1 MEETLPR
8 LSERTMPRTIS
19 KATTATKPLRLLLVE
34 SNEEDIAICIRELK
48 KGGLNFQ
55 SDSASTREEFL
66 ERLRDRTYDVVLS
79 DYRLPGWTGM
89 DALEQIKQLGLDI
102 PMILVTGDLGDDLVV
117 ECIRAGLTDYVLKE
131 HLGRLPMAIRRAQE
145 QRRLRGAEAQAVEA
159 LRESEARYRGLVH
172 NATYGILWALV
183 PDGGLLYV
191 NPALVHML
199 GYDSAEELIQIK
211 FAKTLYCDPSEWEK
225 SNAEFAEKERVD
237 ATFEWRRKDARVI
250 TVRVNG
256 RRVVDPERKMEC
268 VEAIVEDITERLAL
282 EKKLQQAQKFEAF
295 GQLAGGI
302 AHDFN
307 NMIGAILGWADLGME
322 GTKVE
327 SRVHRHFEK
336 IRHQA
341 DRAAALTRQL
351 LAFARRQILE
361 PRNMDLNQTVTE
373 TLSLLEKVFGSN
385 IEIKATLVHD
395 LAVVRA
401 DPTQVEQVLMNLCIN
416 ARDAMPNGGT
426 MTIETNN
433 MTLNDQYCTFH
444 PHAPPGRYAMLCVSD
459 TGIGMDAPT
468 LDRIFEPFYTTKAQ
482 GKGTGLGLATVYGIV
497 RQHGGFVHVYSEP
510 GIGSTFRVYLPASVQ
525 TTEAANRAEDFRPI
539 CGGTETVLV
548 AEDHGGL
555 REIAREI
562 LMSLGYQ
569 VILAADGEQAVREF
583 QSNASRIDLLLFDV
597 VLPKLSGPQAYARIC
612 AEKPGVPVIFA
623 TGYGADIAL
632 RDEVNQQGLPV
643 LEKPYTA
650 RDLARK
656 VREAL
661 DRRSNLLVHK

>member
-1 MEETLPR
+1 
-8 LSERTMPRTIS
+8 MPPTVAKES
-19 KATTATKPLRLLLVE
+19 PPATKPLRLLLVDD
-34 SNEEDIAICIRELK
+34 NENDVAICIRELK
-48 KGGLNFQ
+48 KGGLEFQ
-55 SDSASTREEFL
+55 ADSVNTREDFL
-66 ERLRDRTYDVVLS
+66 QRLRDHAYDVVLA

-89 DALEQIKQLGLDI
+89 EALEQIKQLGLDI
-102 PMILVTGDLGDDLVV
+102 PVILVTGTLGDDLAV
-117 ECIRAGLTDYVLKE
+117 ECIKQGVTDYVLKE
-131 HLGRLPMAIRRAQE
+131 HLARLPLAIRRAQE
-145 QRRLRGAEAQAVEA
+145 QRRLRGAEALAVEA

-183 PDGGLLYV
+183 PDGELLYV

-199 GYDSAEELIQIK
+199 GYESPEELIQIK
-211 FAKTLYCDPSEWEK
+211 FTKGFYCDPSEWEK
-225 SNAEFAEKERVD
+225 SDAEFAKKGRLD
-237 ATFEWRRKDARVI
+237 TTFEWKRKDAKVI

-256 RRVVDPERKMEC
+256 RHVVDPERKAEC
-268 VEAIVEDITERLAL
+268 IEEIVEDVTERLAL
-282 EKKLQQAQKFEAF
+282 EKKLQQAQKFESI

-322 GTKVE
+322 ETEAE

-336 IRHQA
+336 VRHQA

-361 PRNMDLNQTVTE
+361 PRNMDLNLTVTE

-385 IEIKATLVHD
+385 IEIKATLASD

-416 ARDAMPNGGT
+416 ARDAMPNGGA
-426 MTIETNN
+426 MVIETKN
-433 MTLNDQYCTFH
+433 MTLDDKYCTFH
-444 PHAPPGRYAMLCVSD
+444 PLARPGHYAMLCVSD
-459 TGIGMDAPT
+459 TGIGMDAVT
-468 LDRIFEPFYTTKAQ
+468 LDRIFEPFYTTKEQ
-482 GKGTGLGLATVYGIV
+482 GKGTGLGLATVYGVV

-510 GIGSTFRVYLPASVQ
+510 GIGSTFRVYFPASAQVADAQ
-525 TTEAANRAEDFRPI
+525 NRAEDSRPVR
-539 CGGTETVLV
+539 GGAETVLV
-548 AEDHGGL
+548 AEDHEGL

-562 LMSLGYQ
+562 LTSLGYQ
-569 VILAADGEQAVREF
+569 VVLAADGEQAVREF
-583 QSNASRIDLLLFDV
+583 QANPARIDLLLLDV
-597 VLPKLSGPQAYARIC
+597 VLPKLSGLEAYGRIC
-612 AEKPGVPVIFA
+612 EVKPGVPVIFA

-632 RDEVNQQGLPV
+632 RDKVHQQGLPV
-643 LEKPYTA
+643 LQKPYTA

-661 DRRSNLLVHK
+661 DRRSALVPNN